1 MKKIL
6 TFLTVIVFL
15 ITILIAGGCNKGT
28 KQTSA
33 PKKEIV
39 SKNPTIYLKDIIIAD
54 TMHLEMSNERHPDRK
69 VIDDLVTIVHPGD
82 IVKWKKADDSN
93 IKEIKLIR
101 IKEVYGTG
109 FSDEDRIIKDL
120 YEFEIPIGTKPGIMI
135 YEIEFI
141 VHGDPTIHTIDP
153 YLRIPLTP

>member
-1 MKKIL
+1 MADNVRIDKWVWAVRIYKTRSLATEACKKGHISIGAL
-6 TFLTVIVFL
+6 PV
-15 ITILIAGGCNKGT
+15 K
-28 KQTSA
+28 
-33 PKKEIV
+33 P
-39 SKNPTIYLKDIIIAD
+39 SK
-54 TMHLEMSNERHPDRK
+54 
-69 VIDDLVTIVHPGD
+69 IVHPGD

-109 FSDEDRIIKDL
+109 FSDEDRIIKGL
-120 YEFEIPIGTKPGIMI
+120 YELEIPLGTKPGIMI

-153 YLRIPLTP
+153 YLRIPDD